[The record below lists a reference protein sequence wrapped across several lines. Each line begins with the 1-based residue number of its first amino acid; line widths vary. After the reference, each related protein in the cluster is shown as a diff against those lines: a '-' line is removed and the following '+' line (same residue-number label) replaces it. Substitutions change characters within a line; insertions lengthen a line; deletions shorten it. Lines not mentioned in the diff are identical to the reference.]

1 METEIQNVPLEGS
14 PKPSTKS
21 QSPDLSVEIARS
33 VEKQPGERVKC
44 TRIYGDN
51 YRVNWVAPDTRV
63 TKTDRAVASAAQDRY
78 YGEGAKALQT
88 FYIRQS
94 KFVRA
99 TKQLGKLTIED
110 LTASAG
116 RN

>member
-1 METEIQNVPLEGS
+1 METEIQNVALDGTTQ
-14 PKPSTKS
+14 PSTKS
-21 QSPDLSVEIARS
+21 PSPDLSAEIARS

-44 TRIYGDN
+44 TRVYGDN
-51 YRVNWVAPDTRV
+51 YRVNWVAPDDRV
-63 TKTDRAVASAAQDRY
+63 TRTDRAVASSARDRY
-78 YGEGAKALQT
+78 YGDGAKALQT
-88 FYIRQS
+88 FYVRRS

-99 TKQLGKLTIED
+99 TMHMGKLTVED